1 MNVRAIVV
9 VALALVA
16 LSTSAGAAPARA
28 ELQPYMQ
35 PVNAVLAAMTHHNEQ
50 QFASAYTSDAVIID
64 TQAPYRWTGSNAASE
79 WLSSLTTYGKL
90 RYARFTVFGD
100 PAEVMQGEHSAYVMV
115 LGALRGLGA
124 RSGLRQNVLL
134 TFTLRE
140 VGGRWKIS
148 SQSWTDV
155 PPVFKLLL
163 R

>member
-1 MNVRAIVV
+1 MNVRAIII
-9 VALALVA
+9 VALALFA
-16 LSTSAGAAPARA
+16 LSTNAGAAPNQASM
-28 ELQPYMQ
+28 QPYMQ
-35 PVNAVLAAMTHHNEQ
+35 PVNAVLAAVTKHNEQ
-50 QFASAYTSDAVIID
+50 QFASAYASDAVIID

-134 TFTLRE
+134 TFTLQD
-140 VGGRWKIS
+140 VGGKWKIT
-148 SQSWTDV
+148 SQ
-155 PPVFKLLL
+155 
-163 R
+163 